1 MPESDLAKTL
11 REAEV
16 EGVPMER
23 LEVTTCMRKG
33 EIEIVTRYGLDDR
46 DAYAQLDAVIRM
58 LEEEQDCRAVMT
70 QLAAASKAVDRAGF
84 TLVATGMR
92 HCLVEE
98 DREDATGADDG
109 ADDPNRLTLA
119 QMEKLFLTLT

>member
-1 MPESDLAKTL
+1 MHLPPEETAPVLNRL
-11 REAEV
+11 RRAR
-16 EGVPMER
+16 G
-23 LEVTTCMRKG
+23 
-33 EIEIVTRYGLDDR
+33 
-46 DAYAQLDAVIRM
+46 QLDAVIRM

-98 DREDATGADDG
+98 DRENREDATGADGG